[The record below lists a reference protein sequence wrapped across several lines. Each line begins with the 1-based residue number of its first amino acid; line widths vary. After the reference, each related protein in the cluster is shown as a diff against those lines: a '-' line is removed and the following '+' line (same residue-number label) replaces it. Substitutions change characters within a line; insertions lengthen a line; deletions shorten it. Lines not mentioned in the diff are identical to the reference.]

1 MKKFFLFLFL
11 FNLFAF
17 PVFASK
23 FMSSFEDIPLQDGF
37 VEHESLNFDTEDV
50 RVVEEYISSEK
61 VSKAEF
67 IKFYT
72 DTLKS
77 LGWKLETSTDTLL
90 KFNRDDETLTIN
102 IETIS
107 PLVALFTL
115 KPIEKKSSAI
125 R

>member
-1 MKKFFLFLFL
+1 MKKIFLFLFL

-50 RVVEEYISSEK
+50 RVIEEYISSEK
-61 VSKAEF
+61 ISKAEF
-67 IKFYT
+67 VKFYT

-77 LGWKLETSTDTLL
+77 LGWKLEISTDTLL

-115 KPIEKKSSAI
+115 KPIEKNSSAI

>member
-1 MKKFFLFLFL
+1 MKKIFLFLFL

-50 RVVEEYISSEK
+50 RVIEEYISSEK
-61 VSKAEF
+61 ISKAEF
-67 IKFYT
+67 VKFYT

-115 KPIEKKSSAI
+115 KPIEKNSSAI

>member
-1 MKKFFLFLFL
+1 MKKICLFLFL

-115 KPIEKKSSAI
+115 KPIEKKNSAI
-125 R
+125 H